1 MIRKDSKATAR
12 CIRLEDNN
20 ADSNGQQCIFTGEA
34 AVEKVLF
41 AKAY

>member
-1 MIRKDSKATAR
+1 MMRKETKATAR

-20 ADSNGQQCIFTGEA
+20 ADSSGQQCLFTGEA